1 MKVIAY
7 RKSLV
12 SEIILFSLVTIFMI
26 VLFIIFLIE
35 NYICGILI
43 ALFFIIMVLTC
54 LIILLKIKKEL
65 ILYDEENKVLRV
77 YCILK
82 YHNINIKDIL
92 LMQEETIRVSLTK
105 TTYIAF
111 YLNNKKYMVGNI
123 KNIDE
128 AINSL
133 KELNI
138 NMELNKYFK
147 ETYYYKSQEK
157 IEK

>member
-12 SEIILFSLVTIFMI
+12 SDIVLFSVVTIFML

-35 NYICGILI
+35 KYIFGII
-43 ALFFIIMVLTC
+43 VALFFIIMSLTC
-54 LIILLKIKKEL
+54 LILSLNIKKEL

-82 YHNINIKDIL
+82 YHDIYIKDIL

-111 YLNNKKYMVGNI
+111 YLNNK
-123 KNIDE
+123 
-128 AINSL
+128 S
-133 KELNI
+133 
-138 NMELNKYFK
+138 
-147 ETYYYKSQEK
+147 
-157 IEK
+157 

>member
-1 MKVIAY
+1 M
-7 RKSLV
+7 
-12 SEIILFSLVTIFMI
+12 
-26 VLFIIFLIE
+26 FLIE

-65 ILYDEENKVLRV
+65 ILYDEDNNILRV

-147 ETYYYKSQEK
+147 EKYNGKDK
-157 IEK
+157 R

>member
-65 ILYDEENKVLRV
+65 ILYDEENNMLRV
-77 YCILK
+77 FHMLK
-82 YHNINIKDIL
+82 YHDIYIKNIL
-92 LMQEETIRVSLTK
+92 LMQEETMSFSLTK
-105 TTYIAF
+105 TTQIAF
-111 YLNNKKYMVGNI
+111 YLSNKKYLIGNI

-138 NMELNKYFK
+138 NMDLNKYYK
-147 ETYYYKSQEK
+147 EYNNGKNK
-157 IEK
+157 R

>member
-12 SEIILFSLVTIFMI
+12 SDIMLFSLVTILML

-35 NYICGILI
+35 KYMIGII
-43 ALFFIIMVLTC
+43 VTLFFIIMSLTF
-54 LIILLKIKKEL
+54 LIILLKTKKEL
-65 ILYDEENKVLRV
+65 ILYNEENKVLRV

-82 YHNINIKDIL
+82 YYDIYIKDIL
-92 LMQEETIRVSLTK
+92 LMQEETIHISFTD
-105 TTYIAF
+105 TTYLAF

-123 KNIDE
+123 KNINE
-128 AINSL
+128 ATNSL

-138 NMELNKYFK
+138 NMDLNKYCK
-147 ETYYYKSQEK
+147 EKYNGKDK
-157 IEK
+157 R

>member
-147 ETYYYKSQEK
+147 EKYNGKDK
-157 IEK
+157 R

>member
-26 VLFIIFLIE
+26 VLFIMFLIE

-65 ILYDEENKVLRV
+65 ILYDEDNNILRV

-147 ETYYYKSQEK
+147 EKYNGKNK
-157 IEK
+157 R

>member
-12 SEIILFSLVTIFMI
+12 SDIMLFSLVTILML

-35 NYICGILI
+35 KYMIGII
-43 ALFFIIMVLTC
+43 VTLFFIIMSLTF
-54 LIILLKIKKEL
+54 LIILLKTKKEL
-65 ILYDEENKVLRV
+65 ILYNEENKVLRV

-92 LMQEETIRVSLTK
+92 LMQEETIHNSFTD
-105 TTYIAF
+105 TTYLAF

-123 KNIDE
+123 KNINE
-128 AINSL
+128 ATNSL

-138 NMELNKYFK
+138 NMDLNKYCK
-147 ETYYYKSQEK
+147 EKYNGKDK
-157 IEK
+157 R

>member
-12 SEIILFSLVTIFMI
+12 SDIILFSLVIILML

-35 NYICGILI
+35 KYMFGII
-43 ALFFIIMVLTC
+43 VALFFIIMVLTC
-54 LIILLKIKKEL
+54 LILLLNIKKEL
-65 ILYDEENKVLRV
+65 ILYDEDNNILRV
-77 YCILK
+77 FYTLK
-82 YHNINIKDIL
+82 YHDIYIKDIL

-111 YLNNKKYMVGNI
+111 YLNNKKYVVGNI

-138 NMELNKYFK
+138 NMYLIK
-147 ETYYYKSQEK
+147 YYKEYNNGK
-157 IEK
+157 NKR

>member
-26 VLFIIFLIE
+26 VLFIMFLIE

-65 ILYDEENKVLRV
+65 ILYDEDNNILRV

-147 ETYYYKSQEK
+147 EKYNGKDK
-157 IEK
+157 R